1 MNKDLAKNKY
11 YKDAYNNPGQY
22 DFNTIVTKLET
33 AKDQKTVTMLLNIS
47 IGVKDATRD
56 KQNDNYKF
64 IKNQN
69 Q

>member
-1 MNKDLAKNKY
+1 
-11 YKDAYNNPGQY
+11 
-22 DFNTIVTKLET
+22 
-33 AKDQKTVTMLLNIS
+33 MLLNIS